1 MQLAGMSDHAR
12 GPTAAGIA
20 AKTALEAGADV
31 AERDALTV
39 SEITTCA
46 CCTYWVDAAG
56 DTAKYGFHNNATGR
70 HTFKLVGEIGNDL
83 VAGNERKRND
93 WFEIARTIS
102 IDRCKVGTADTGK
115 ARKDFHPTGA
125 R

>member
-39 SEITTCA
+39 SEITA
-46 CCTYWVDAAG
+46 CTSCTHWVDAAG
-56 DTAKYGFHNNATGR
+56 DTAKYGFHTNATGR
-70 HTFKLVGEIGNDL
+70 HTFSV
-83 VAGNERKRND
+83 KR
-93 WFEIARTIS
+93 
-102 IDRCKVGTADTGK
+102 
-115 ARKDFHPTGA
+115 
-125 R
+125 

>member
-1 MQLAGMSDHAR
+1 MSNHAR

-31 AERDALTV
+31 AERDAFAV
-39 SEITTCA
+39 SEVASCT
-46 CCTYWVDAAG
+46 CCTHWVDAAG
-56 DTAKYGFHNNATGR
+56 DTAKYGFNNNATGR
-70 HTFKLVGEIGNDL
+70 HTFKLLREIGNDL
-83 VAGNERKRND
+83 VAGNEGKRND

-102 IDRCKVGTADTGK
+102 VDSCKVGTADTGK
-115 ARKDFHPTGA
+115 ARKDFNPTGT